1 MISDSTTPST
11 STCITAV
18 PNKDDLM
25 LEIDKLRRLCSNV
38 ELDFNSAKNDL
49 SHLQETVTNLQKTC
63 NLVDDKM
70 DKFLNQM
77 KCMERQQAIM
87 LNVGTYR
94 VSNRPEKS
102 IFFPCFE
109 LGFEDQK

>member
-87 LNVGTYR
+87 LNVGIEFRTDL
-94 VSNRPEKS
+94 KS
-102 IFFPCFE
+102 QSFFPA
-109 LGFEDQK
+109 LN